1 MNLYNQEENELLA
14 NELIALTD
22 QWPNCNQER
31 AIELQV
37 AFNEFSKNGGTHW
50 PEVVEIQP
58 RNELIY
64 TIKRD
69 IPRATRYM
77 QSVNEINA
85 EIDRRKGCF

>member
-1 MNLYNQEENELLA
+1 MNLYNQEENETLT

-22 QWPNCNQER
+22 QWPTCDQKR
-31 AIELQV
+31 AIELQT
-37 AFNEFSKNGGTHW
+37 AFNEFSKNGGAHW

-64 TIKRD
+64 AIKRD

-77 QSVNEINA
+77 QSINAINA
-85 EIDRRKGCF
+85 EIDRRKV